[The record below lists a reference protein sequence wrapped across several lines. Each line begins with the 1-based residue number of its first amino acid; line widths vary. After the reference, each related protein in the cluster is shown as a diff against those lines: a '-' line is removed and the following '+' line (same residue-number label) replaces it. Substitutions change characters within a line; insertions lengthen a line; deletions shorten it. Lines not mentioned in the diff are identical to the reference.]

1 MADFRNIA
9 NAQGSKGLRNNNP
22 LNINAAGWKG
32 QVAVD
37 GSEAVFSDTIF
48 GFRAAAFELLKYF
61 NTYGLTTINEIAA
74 RWAPVADGNDPVDYA
89 HNVAAA
95 MGVGVDDPL
104 TLDAAQLNLLMDAMM
119 IEELGSSYANQI
131 DQTDI
136 GSGIAMLNLPALT
149 ITQSANGS
157 GGLILMVGIFAIL
170 MAVTKRN

>member
-1 MADFRNIA
+1 
-9 NAQGSKGLRNNNP
+9 
-22 LNINAAGWKG
+22 
-32 QVAVD
+32 
-37 GSEAVFSDTIF
+37 
-48 GFRAAAFELLKYF
+48 
-61 NTYGLTTINEIAA
+61 
-74 RWAPVADGNDPVDYA
+74 
-89 HNVAAA
+89 